1 MDFPGVANAWLERPS
16 ATHLAGLHVAI
27 QSQPNYT
34 TSPNLIPAV
43 EALRAGTYRKALD
56 ALSSWMPGAF
66 LSPLAH
72 GMLAQAL
79 TGLGRTRAA
88 ELERRLARAALVTI
102 FNSGDGSRT
111 RPWIVLRV
119 SDEYDILAALG
130 EKAEVQVPV
139 AASEQLLDRITTDR
153 GRTHWFEILRSGRR
167 MAGAAA

>member
-1 MDFPGVANAWLERPS
+1 MDFPGVANAWLDSPS
-16 ATHLAGLHVAI
+16 TAHLAGLHMAI

-34 TSPNLIPAV
+34 TSPNFIPAA
-43 EALRAGTYRKALD
+43 EALRAGAYQKALD
-56 ALSSWMPGAF
+56 ALSSWLPGAF

-119 SDEYDILAALG
+119 SDEYDIVSALG
-130 EKAEVQVPV
+130 ERAEVQAPV
-139 AASEQLLDRITTDR
+139 VASEQLFDRITTDR
-153 GRTHWFEILRSGRR
+153 GRTHWFEMLRNGRR